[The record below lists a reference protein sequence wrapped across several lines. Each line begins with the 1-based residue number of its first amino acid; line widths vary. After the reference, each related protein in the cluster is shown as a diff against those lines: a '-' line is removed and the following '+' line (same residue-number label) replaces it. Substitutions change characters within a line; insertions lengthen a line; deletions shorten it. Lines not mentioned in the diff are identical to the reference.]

1 MKPGVRSMTGYGR
14 GTAERGG
21 RRVTIEIRSVN
32 HRFLDVKVRG
42 ASVEA
47 GVEEAIVTRVRDQI
61 ERGSVAIAVRLERRA
76 QAGLAIDRDA
86 ARAAHATLRALA
98 EELGTPPPGLDLVV
112 GQPGVVVA
120 PDADAGDDAEL
131 AAAASAAAD
140 AAITAL
146 IAMRSTEGAALAR
159 ELGSRTAAL
168 RGLVAELAA
177 LAEHVP
183 GDLKRRLDDRVR
195 RLLGDADTPAATIDP
210 ARLAQEVA
218 LLADRADV
226 TEELVRLASHLEQLA
241 SVVGTETGSVG
252 RRLDFLLQEVGREL
266 NTIGSKSPSAEIVAR
281 VVAAKV
287 ELEKLREQ
295 AQNVE

>member
-1 MKPGVRSMTGYGR
+1 MTGYGR

-42 ASVEA
+42 ASLDA
-47 GVEEAIVTRVRDQI
+47 GIEEAIVARVRDQI
-61 ERGSVAIAVRLERRA
+61 DRGSVAIAVRIERRA
-76 QAGLAIDRDA
+76 VTGLAIDRDA
-86 ARAAHATLRALA
+86 ARAAHATLRALS
-98 EELGTPPPGLDLVV
+98 EELGTPPPSLDLVV
-112 GQPGVVVA
+112 GQPGVVVP
-120 PDADAGDDAEL
+120 PDADAGDDGEL
-131 AAAASAAAD
+131 AAAAAAAAD
-140 AAITAL
+140 TAL
-146 IAMRSTEGAALAR
+146 AALIEMRGTEGAALAR
-159 ELGSRTAAL
+159 ELEARTAAL
-168 RGLVAELAA
+168 RGLVGEVAA

-183 GDLKRRLDDRVR
+183 GDLRRRLDERVR
-195 RLLGDADTPAATIDP
+195 RLLGDADATAVDP

-226 TEELVRLASHLEQLA
+226 TEELVRLASHLEQLVA
-241 SVVGTETGSVG
+241 VVATDAGSVG

-266 NTIGSKSPSAEIVAR
+266 NTIGSKSPSAEIIAR
-281 VVAAKV
+281 IVAAKV

>member
-1 MKPGVRSMTGYGR
+1 V
-14 GTAERGG
+14 
-21 RRVTIEIRSVN
+21 
-32 HRFLDVKVRG
+32 
-42 ASVEA
+42 
-47 GVEEAIVTRVRDQI
+47 
-61 ERGSVAIAVRLERRA
+61 
-76 QAGLAIDRDA
+76 
-86 ARAAHATLRALA
+86 
-98 EELGTPPPGLDLVV
+98 
-112 GQPGVVVA
+112 
-120 PDADAGDDAEL
+120 
-131 AAAASAAAD
+131 
-140 AAITAL
+140 
-146 IAMRSTEGAALAR
+146 
-159 ELGSRTAAL
+159 L
-168 RGLVAELAA
+168 RGLVSELAA

-195 RLLGDADTPAATIDP
+195 RLLGDADAPAAMIDP

-241 SVVGTETGSVG
+241 SVAGTETGAVG